1 MPACPECKKDIRSL
15 NSTVRELREYLF
27 VNIGGGFFEHDT
39 EIEVL
44 DFEPLR
50 FRCPE
55 CNAMLFEDR
64 DAAEAF
70 LGQDLVRCILCDQ
83 TVYKDER
90 DEHARE
96 HIDCFQ
102 NQCCDPDRDFVAVH

>member
-1 MPACPECKKDIRSL
+1 MPACPECKKEIRSL
-15 NSTVRELREYLF
+15 NSTVRELREYAF
-27 VNIGGGFFEHDT
+27 VNIGGGSFEHDT
-39 EIEVL
+39 EIEMF
-44 DFEPLR
+44 DFDPLR

-55 CNAMLFEDR
+55 CHRLLFEDR

-70 LGQDLVRCILCDQ
+70 LSQDLVRCKLCDE

-90 DEHARE
+90 DEHARG

-102 NQCCDPDRDFVAVH
+102 NVYCDLDRDFVAVC